1 MKKIN
6 LFLIFMLFTVL
17 SFGQLTVTLPTTTAM
32 PGQTVTIPVKIY
44 GAGTTGTPVS
54 SANISIVYDT
64 NFLTYDTTVNFYT
77 AMPASQWYYSGNY
90 NPTCAAYTASA
101 NWMEPSLGTLAIP
114 DGTTL
119 YEIQFIYKG
128 GNGLLTYCINE
139 FTNAA
144 YDLIPTTPVNGGV
157 AAPLLTGP
165 ADVCEGS
172 AGNVY
177 VTDANMTNYIWTVNG
192 GVITAGGG
200 TNTNTVTVTWP
211 TAGNH
216 SVTVTYNSTV
226 TAGLPVTVH
235 ANSAV
240 SISIAASQN
249 NICAGT
255 QVTFTAT
262 PTNGGANPVY
272 QWKKNGSNVGSNQP
286 TYAYVPANG
295 DIITCVLTSGL
306 TCTSGNPATSN
317 SINMSVI
324 PKVNVSVAIV
334 ASANPVTAGTAVTFT
349 ATPTNGGTSPSFQ
362 WKVNGVVAGTN
373 TSTLTFTPVNG
384 DQVFCL
390 LTSSLTCVN
399 NSVAT
404 SNVITMTV
412 NTPPVNPLVVTLP
425 NKLAIPGT
433 TVIFPV
439 KLKGAGITGTPI
451 SSANIQITYDPVV
464 LDYDTLISF
473 YSAMPS
479 SQWFFSGNNNMV
491 SANWMEPS
499 LLTLAIPDSTTLF
512 EIRFTYLGGTGQ
524 LPFVTYEFTN
534 AAFDFIPTT
543 PYNGSITPAFA
554 QTGYVAGDFHQ
565 HTTYT
570 DGSYSFAHVMAKSNQ
585 YNLDWWANSE
595 HGGGFNRDGEVSGTD
610 LGTTVYWDSYSQNP
624 IVGTVASS
632 SGHQNMWRWQSLRDY
647 SFENV
652 LSARLAYSNR
662 MIFQGYEFNVPGH
675 EHASMGLINNQ
686 FLASPNCNPL
696 AEFEFKFDNSDVDMI
711 GGVAQGWTKST
722 LSGHAKAVE
731 AITWLQTNYPNTSYV
746 IAAHPERKNLNNI
759 AGFRDMNN
767 AGPDVCFGF
776 ESMPGHQR
784 GPDRG
789 EYKASNGTVG
799 TFTYGGCGIYA
810 GKVGGLW
817 DAMLSEG
824 RGWWLFASSDFHNL
838 TADFYPG
845 EYQKTYTYVNN
856 RYNPQSYID
865 GLRSGNSY
873 IVNGDLIDSLQFRI
887 GESAAM
893 PVYASMGE
901 TFVNTDG
908 SVVIRIKVRDPQT
921 PNNNTFSSYTNPEL
935 NHIDLIMGKVHG
947 LVAPGSPNYSVD
959 TVATTGIIARFDA
972 VGGVSSPNGVV
983 SQAWTDLGNGWK
995 EINYAYNGLTD
1006 TAYFRIRG
1014 TNLGLGVQNETDAN
1028 GNPLSD
1034 GLMSP
1039 NSPEKAYNDLWF
1051 YSNPIF
1057 AIGPVSPALVG
1068 PQTVCEGATNQIY
1081 FTDSG
1086 QPSYTWTIQGGVIDI
1101 GGPASSF
1108 VSVTWTSAGQGSISV
1123 SYPGSAVTT
1132 LPVTVNAV
1140 PTPGITGNLQIC
1152 SGGSTTLDAGA
1163 GYASY
1168 LWSTQATTQAILVSA
1183 PGTYSV
1189 VVTAAN
1195 GCTGSASA
1203 VVTQSTPVVV
1213 SAVAGTIACP
1223 GGTTSVT
1230 VSATGGTAPY
1240 SGTGVFARP
1249 AGTCSFIVTDANGCT
1264 GSASVTIA
1272 EPSMFA
1278 LKATKTST
1286 NGAEISAFDPTT
1298 NRIYTVAGPVVEY
1311 YTLDNSGAMA
1321 GPVNVPFGFTPP
1333 AGTTALPNS
1342 VDVYGGTLAVSYA
1355 IVGANNAQQP
1365 GRVAF
1370 YNSADASF
1378 IAAVTVGYLP
1388 DMLVF
1393 SPDGTKVL
1401 TADEGEPNSYGQPT
1415 SFDPEGSVSIIDI
1428 SGGAAAPTVTIAGF
1442 TAFNSQMASLKA
1454 AGVRIYGPGASVAQD
1469 LEPEYLAFS
1478 PDGGTVFVTLQENNA
1493 VAKLNL
1499 ATSTITDIYP
1509 LGLKDYSMAGN
1520 GIDASDRDVNGTSG
1534 GGGKINIQNWPV
1546 KGMYQPD
1553 AIAQYNAGG
1562 NTYYITAN
1570 EGDARDYTGFSEE
1583 VRAGASTYIL
1593 DPAVFPNAAT
1603 LKLNQNLGRL
1613 TVTNAT
1619 GNNDGDTEFEEIQ
1632 AFGARSFTIWNSS
1645 FSPVYDSKDQMEQV
1659 TAARFAAGFNSDGTS
1674 ATFDSRSDNKGPEPE
1689 GLVVGMVNGS
1699 PYAFVGSER
1708 TGDVFIYDLSNPFAP
1723 VLKQYINTPADL
1735 GVEGI
1740 EFVPAGISPTGKALL
1755 ITSAEV
1761 SKTVT
1766 VYEFGVAPVITLLG
1780 DQTVHICQNGTYPD
1794 AGATAVDRNGS
1805 NITGNIVTTNPVNTA
1820 APGTYTVTYNV
1831 TDDCGIAAN
1840 PVTRTVV
1847 VDPVVQPGITIT
1859 ASANQVCAGTEVVFT
1874 ATAVNGGTSPVYQ
1887 WKKNGNNVGSNS
1899 ATYSYIPANNDVIS
1913 CTFVSNMPCAPITPV
1928 SSNSI
1933 TMVVNAR
1940 VNVTVTIAASA
1951 NPVPSGTVVTFTAT
1965 PINAGPAPVYQWK
1978 VNGVNAGS
1986 NNPVFTYTP
1995 SNGDQVFCLLTS
2007 SLICVNNPI
2016 GTSNVIT
2023 MTVTM
2028 PNSLLVTLPG
2038 KTAMPGDILTFPVK
2052 LTGAG
2057 INGVPISSANIQ
2069 VSYDPAILDYDT
2081 LINFY
2086 GGTPASQWYFSGNN
2100 NLVSANWLEPSL
2112 GTIAIPD
2119 STMLFE
2125 IRFTYLGGNSP
2136 LPFVVNE
2143 FTNATYD
2150 LIPTA
2155 HIDGSVT
2162 QLVPTNTTVANI
2174 EVPAGTDTCFNALQV
2189 ITVAGG
2195 GTAFT
2200 LQNGGNAT
2208 FIAGQ
2213 RISFMPGTQVM
2224 SGGHLHGYITT
2235 TGQFCG
2241 SLPPALV
2248 STPVQTGE
2256 TTGMAE
2262 NLISQTIRL
2271 YPNPTDGSFT
2281 IDQLNRDAAGITRV
2295 DIYQMNGIRILS
2307 RTFDNTYQCKFEVAG
2322 LPTGMYFVHIRTGES
2337 TSVEKLIKL

>member
-32 PGQTVTIPVKIY
+32 LGQTVTIPVKIY

-64 NFLTYDTTVNFYT
+64 NYLTYVNTVNFYT

-157 AAPLLTGP
+157 VAPLLTGP

-172 AGNVY
+172 AGNIY

-211 TAGNH
+211 TAGSH

-226 TAGLPVTVH
+226 TAGLPVTVN
-235 ANSAV
+235 ANNAV

-255 QVTFTAT
+255 QVTFTVT
-262 PTNGGANPVY
+262 PTNGGSNPTY
-272 QWKKNGSNVGSNQP
+272 QWNKNGSNVGSNQP
-286 TYAYVPANG
+286 TYSYVPVNG

-317 SINMSVI
+317 SITMSVT
-324 PKVNVSVAIV
+324 PMVSVGVAIG

-349 ATPTNGGTSPSFQ
+349 ANPTNGGTSPTFQ
-362 WKVNGVVAGTN
+362 WKVNGVVTGTN

-404 SNVITMTV
+404 SNVITMSV
-412 NTPPVNPLVVTLP
+412 NTPPVYPLVVTLP

-433 TVIFPV
+433 TVMFPV
-439 KLKGAGITGTPI
+439 KLKGASVTGTPI
-451 SSANIQITYDPVV
+451 SSANIQITYDPAV
-464 LDYDTLISF
+464 LDYDTLIGF

-524 LPFVTYEFTN
+524 LPFVTNEFTN

-543 PYNGSITPAFA
+543 PYNG
-554 QTGYVAGDFHQ
+554 G
-565 HTTYT
+565 
-570 DGSYSFAHVMAKSNQ
+570 
-585 YNLDWWANSE
+585 
-595 HGGGFNRDGEVSGTD
+595 
-610 LGTTVYWDSYSQNP
+610 
-624 IVGTVASS
+624 
-632 SGHQNMWRWQSLRDY
+632 
-647 SFENV
+647 
-652 LSARLAYSNR
+652 
-662 MIFQGYEFNVPGH
+662 
-675 EHASMGLINNQ
+675 
-686 FLASPNCNPL
+686 
-696 AEFEFKFDNSDVDMI
+696 
-711 GGVAQGWTKST
+711 
-722 LSGHAKAVE
+722 
-731 AITWLQTNYPNTSYV
+731 
-746 IAAHPERKNLNNI
+746 
-759 AGFRDMNN
+759 
-767 AGPDVCFGF
+767 
-776 ESMPGHQR
+776 
-784 GPDRG
+784 
-789 EYKASNGTVG
+789 
-799 TFTYGGCGIYA
+799 
-810 GKVGGLW
+810 
-817 DAMLSEG
+817 
-824 RGWWLFASSDFHNL
+824 
-838 TADFYPG
+838 
-845 EYQKTYTYVNN
+845 
-856 RYNPQSYID
+856 
-865 GLRSGNSY
+865 
-873 IVNGDLIDSLQFRI
+873 
-887 GESAAM
+887 
-893 PVYASMGE
+893 
-901 TFVNTDG
+901 
-908 SVVIRIKVRDPQT
+908 
-921 PNNNTFSSYTNPEL
+921 
-935 NHIDLIMGKVHG
+935 
-947 LVAPGSPNYSVD
+947 
-959 TVATTGIIARFDA
+959 
-972 VGGVSSPNGVV
+972 V
-983 SQAWTDLGNGWK
+983 SQAPPT
-995 EINYAYNGLTD
+995 
-1006 TAYFRIRG
+1006 
-1014 TNLGLGVQNETDAN
+1014 
-1028 GNPLSD
+1028 LS
-1034 GLMSP
+1034 
-1039 NSPEKAYNDLWF
+1039 
-1051 YSNPIF
+1051 
-1057 AIGPVSPALVG
+1057 G

-1086 QPSYTWTIQGGVIDI
+1086 QPSYNWTIQGGVIDI

-1108 VSVTWTSAGQGSISV
+1108 VSVTWTTAGQGSISV

-1132 LPVTVNAV
+1132 LPVTVQPV
-1140 PTPGITGNLQIC
+1140 PVPVITGNLQIC

-1163 GYASY
+1163 GFASY
-1168 LWSTQATTQAILVSA
+1168 LWSNQATSQTIVVSM

-1189 VVTAAN
+1189 VVTATN

-1203 VVTQSTPVVV
+1203 NVSQSTPVVV
-1213 SAVAGTIACP
+1213 TAAAGTILCP

-1240 SGTGVFARP
+1240 AGTGVFDKP
-1249 AGTCSFIVTDANGCT
+1249 AGTYTFIVTDVNGCS
-1264 GSASVTIA
+1264 GSASVTIS

-1278 LKATKTST
+1278 LKSTKTST
-1286 NGAEISAFDPTT
+1286 NGAEISAFDPMS

-1311 YTLDNSGAMA
+1311 YTLDNSGAMT
-1321 GPVNVPFGFTPP
+1321 GPFNVPFGFSPP

-1342 VDVYGGTLAVSYA
+1342 VDVYSGTLAVSYA

-1378 IAAVTVGYLP
+1378 ISSVTVGYLP
-1388 DMLVF
+1388 DMLAF

-1415 SFDPEGSVSIIDI
+1415 SFDPEGSVSVIDI
-1428 SGGAAAPTVTIAGF
+1428 TGGAAAPTVTIAGF
-1442 TAFNSQMASLKA
+1442 TAFNPQVASLKA
-1454 AGVRIYGPGASVAQD
+1454 AGVRIYGPGATVAQD
-1469 LEPEYLAFS
+1469 LEPEYLTFS
-1478 PDGGTVFVTLQENNA
+1478 PDGAFVYVTLQENNA
-1493 VAKLNL
+1493 IGKLDL
-1499 ATSTITDIYP
+1499 ATNTFTSILP
-1509 LGLKDYSMAGN
+1509 LGLKDHNLAGN
-1520 GIDASDRDVNGTSG
+1520 GMDASDRDVNGTSG

-1553 AIAQYNAGG
+1553 GIAQVTAGG

-1583 VRAGASTYIL
+1583 VRVGAGTYVL
-1593 DPAVFPNAAT
+1593 DPVIFPNAAT

-1645 FSPVYDSKDQMEQV
+1645 FTRIFDSQDQLEQV
-1659 TAARFAAGFNSDGTS
+1659 TAARYAAGFNSDGTS

-1708 TGDVFIYDLSNPFAP
+1708 TGDIFIYDLSNPFAP

-1766 VYEFGVAPVITLLG
+1766 VYEFGAAPVITLLG
-1780 DQTVHICQNGTYPD
+1780 DQTVHICQNGTYTD

-1847 VDPVVQPGITIT
+1847 VDPLVQPGITIT
-1859 ASANQVCAGTEVVFT
+1859 ASANQVCTGTEVVFT
-1874 ATAVNGGTSPVYQ
+1874 ASAVNGGTSPVYQ
-1887 WKKNGNNVGSNS
+1887 WTKNGSNVGSNS
-1899 ATYSYIPANNDVIS
+1899 ATYSYIPANNDVII
-1913 CTFVSNMPCAPITPV
+1913 CTLVSDLPCAPITPV

-1940 VNVTVTIAASA
+1940 VNVSVTIAASA
-1951 NPVPSGTVVTFTAT
+1951 NPVPAGTVVTFTANAV
-1965 PINAGPAPVYQWK
+1965 NAGPAPVYQWK

-2023 MTVTM
+2023 MTITM

-2086 GGTPASQWYFSGNN
+2086 SGTPASQWYFSGNN
-2100 NLVSANWLEPSL
+2100 NLVSANWLESSL
-2112 GTIAIPD
+2112 GTVAIPD
-2119 STMLFE
+2119 STVLFE
-2125 IRFTYLGGNSP
+2125 IRFTYLGGNST

-2150 LIPTA
+2150 LIPTG
-2155 HIDGSVT
+2155 HVDGSVS
-2162 QLVPTNTTVANI
+2162 QLVPTNTTVASI

-2195 GTAFT
+2195 GTTFT
-2200 LQNGGNAT
+2200 VQNGGNAT

-2213 RISFMPGTQVM
+2213 RISYLPGTTVM
-2224 SGGHLHGYITT
+2224 NGGHMHGYITT
-2235 TGQFCG
+2235 TAQFCG
-2241 SLPPALV
+2241 SLPPAIV
-2248 STPVQTGE
+2248 STPVQAGGIA
-2256 TTGMAE
+2256 GMSE
-2262 NLISQTIRL
+2262 NLIGQTIRL

-2281 IDQLNRDAAGITRV
+2281 VDQRNSDAAGISMV
-2295 DIYQMNGIRILS
+2295 EIYQMNGIRILS
-2307 RTFDNTYQCKFEVAG
+2307 RTFDNVHRCKFDITG